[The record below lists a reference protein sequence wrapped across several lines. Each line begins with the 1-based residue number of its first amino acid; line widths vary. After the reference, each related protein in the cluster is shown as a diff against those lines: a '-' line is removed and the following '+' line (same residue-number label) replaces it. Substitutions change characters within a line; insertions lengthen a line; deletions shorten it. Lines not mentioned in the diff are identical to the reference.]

1 MYLRQSNRL
10 AFLFSPQRLTL
21 KNRPEECPKSYHPH
35 PNRIKLLSSSNFSES
50 TCARTAVA
58 LCEGVS
64 PPIFDTVRNL
74 LQINACLLHYSRQFL
89 PSRNPHQT
97 RFEPP
102 SLELFDILQKESI
115 LNTKSMYLGF
125 CIFAYC
131 GIDVSLVG
139 TINLSLLLMQMEVF
153 MKIKISLVE
162 VWADMM
168 VRPASE
174 CI

>member
-1 MYLRQSNRL
+1 M
-10 AFLFSPQRLTL
+10 
-21 KNRPEECPKSYHPH
+21 
-35 PNRIKLLSSSNFSES
+35 S
-50 TCARTAVA
+50 TPILDTA
-58 LCEGVS
+58 
-64 PPIFDTVRNL
+64 RNL
-74 LQINACLLHYSRQFL
+74 LQINAHLLHYSRHFV

>member
-1 MYLRQSNRL
+1 M
-10 AFLFSPQRLTL
+10 
-21 KNRPEECPKSYHPH
+21 
-35 PNRIKLLSSSNFSES
+35 S
-50 TCARTAVA
+50 T
-58 LCEGVS
+58 
-64 PPIFDTVRNL
+64 PILDTVRNL
-74 LQINACLLHYSRQFL
+74 LQINACLLQYFCRFV
-89 PSRNPHQT
+89 PTNNPYQT
-97 RFEPP
+97 RCELP